1 MSELLDAAEERW
13 RMTVDNAP
21 IGIALV
27 SLSGRFIDAN
37 EALCA
42 IYECT
47 REQLLEL
54 HTWDLAHPDDVAQLE
69 GLSRQLL
76 AGVIPRFRVRKRHVR
91 PDGRIIWAEVYVA
104 LALHPDGTPSH
115 FLCYVE
121 DVTEHVATA
130 ERLDRFNQDLT
141 RQTARLARSNDD
153 LESFATVASHDLQ
166 APLSTIRGY
175 LELLQSEYGDDLG
188 SQGALWMTRASDAAS
203 RMSALLTSLL
213 EFSRAAGAGTP
224 KRTPLTVDA
233 LLHEVLADLDGDVA
247 SSGVQL
253 RRVGTHAE
261 VLADP
266 PRIRQVLQN
275 LLQNAVKYRH
285 PERAPQVT
293 VRVIDAPEAWQ
304 IEVEDNGVGV
314 AATEREAIFG
324 MFRQASRDGHGFG
337 VGLAITRR
345 IVERHGGSIWVE
357 PVAEGGSRFCFTLPR
372 AVLPLEGATI
382 RPAMV
387 IGHLAAD
394 HLSAGGPRAD

>member
-1 MSELLDAAEERW
+1 MLAYLGAMSELLHAAEERW

-27 SLSGRFIDAN
+27 SLTGQFIDAN

-42 IYECT
+42 IYDCT

-54 HTWDLAHPDDVAQLE
+54 RTWDLAHPDDVAQLK

-91 PDGRIIWAEVYVA
+91 PDGRIIWAELYVA
-104 LALHPDGTPSH
+104 LARHPDGTPSH

-130 ERLDRFNQDLT
+130 ERLDRFNQDLS

-175 LELLQSEYGDDLG
+175 LELLQAEYGDDVG
-188 SQGALWMTRASDAAS
+188 SQGALWITRSSDAAS

-213 EFSRAAGAGTP
+213 EFSRAVGAGAP

-233 LLHEVLADLDGDVA
+233 LLREVLADLDGDVA
-247 SSGVQL
+247 TSGMQL
-253 RRVGTHAE
+253 LRVGTDAE

-285 PERAPQVT
+285 PERTPQVT
-293 VRVIDAPEAWQ
+293 VRVVDLSEAWQ

-314 AATEREAIFG
+314 PEAERESVFG
-324 MFRQASRDGHGFG
+324 MFRQSSRHDQGFG
-337 VGLAITRR
+337 IGLAVTRR
-345 IVERHGGSIWVE
+345 IVERHGGTIWVE

-372 AVLPLEGATI
+372 AMFPVS
-382 RPAMV
+382 R
-387 IGHLAAD
+387 
-394 HLSAGGPRAD
+394 